1 MKENII
7 NLDVESSTVV
17 ECKIGHGSGDLV
29 DVFKREGMPSS
40 NDTSFGVGYAP
51 FSETENIVMKT
62 ENLLNSKTSRKNIH
76 KLERT

>member
-51 FSETENIVMKT
+51 FSRLKT
-62 ENLLNSKTSRKNIH
+62 LL
-76 KLERT
+76 